1 MNRLLI
7 DHMGDGG
14 DGVVRGPDGPVYAP
28 GALPGETVEADV
40 SGGRATITAIL
51 QASPDRVAPPCPHF
65 GACGGCVVQHWA
77 EPSVAD
83 WKRDLVVRA
92 LGRRG
97 VETDVRPT
105 LPAWA
110 SGRRRAGFQALKSA
124 DGVTLGFARARSH
137 QIEPIASCL
146 VLAPALAARLD
157 DMRSLAA
164 SLAPIGKPVVLHATA
179 TDTGLD
185 VDLRGGPPL
194 AKLDRGRREQLSRLA
209 ENFDLARLSLDGVAA
224 IERRAPM
231 LAIGKARVAPPPGAF
246 LQPTVSGEQALQTL
260 VLDGVGKAGSVVDLH
275 AGLGTFALRLKEAAK
290 VRAYEA
296 DAAMVA
302 ALKAGADGMGGGKG
316 LEATARDLVAAPVTL
331 FDLKGVDAVVF
342 DPPRAGAAEQAAQL
356 ARWKGARVVGVSCDP
371 ASFARDAR
379 TLIDG
384 GWRLTHVTPVDQ
396 FRFAAHVELVGVFS
410 R

>member
-1 MNRLLI
+1 MTRLTI

-14 DGVVRGPDGPVYAP
+14 DGVVRGPDGPVFVP

-40 SGGRATITAIL
+40 TGGRGAITQIIE
-51 QASPDRVAPPCPHF
+51 ASPERAVPPCPHF
-65 GACGGCVVQHWA
+65 GICGGCAVQHWSDA
-77 EPSVAD
+77 GIAG

-92 LGRRG
+92 LSRRG
-97 VETDVRPT
+97 IETDVRAT

-110 SGRRRAGFQALKSA
+110 SGRRRAGFQALKGA

-137 QIEPIASCL
+137 VIEPIASCH

-157 DMRSLAA
+157 DLRALAA

-179 TDTGLD
+179 TETGLD
-185 VDLRGGPPL
+185 IDLRGGPPL

-209 ENFDLARLSLDGVAA
+209 ETLDLARLSLDGAAA
-224 IERRAPM
+224 IERRAPV

-246 LQPTVSGEQALQTL
+246 LQPTISGEQALQAL
-260 VLDGVGKAGSVVDLH
+260 VLAGVGKAKTVVDLH
-275 AGLGTFALRLKEAAK
+275 AGLGTFALRLKEIAK

-302 ALKAGADGMGGGKG
+302 ALKAAADGMGGGKG

-342 DPPRAGAAEQAAQL
+342 DPPRAGAAEQAEQL
-356 ARWKGARVVGVSCDP
+356 ARWKGARIVGVSCD
-371 ASFARDAR
+371 AATFARDAR

-384 GWRLTHVTPVDQ
+384 GWRLEHVTPVDQ
-396 FRFAAHVELVGVFS
+396 FRYAAHVELVGVFS